1 MLKLSN
7 ILPSLRKISSS
18 IVNLREESRKNTII
32 PRISSMKN
40 IEITSQTNKLKSI
53 ISNIKIPNTK
63 VLLEKNKQISN
74 DIVSFNVDIIKDYV
88 NDIEKSYDDY
98 FDKINNFLDNMPTDE
113 KVEKEEIIEIKI
125 KRKDSNK
132 FDINKILNRSSSLL
146 PLLTLGGSSLLSS
159 AGKDKSGDDTDV
171 KKEEKIK
178 PETPKTEEIPPE
190 DPETEKSETEK
201 SETEKSETEKSDQNR
216 EQQNPTGWKH
226 IATVGPRQ
234 PYYRNPIQN
243 PLYRFKY
250 TGSNPLSPKNPEP
263 KNPLQ

>member
-1 MLKLSN
+1 MLKLST

-125 KRKDSNK
+125 KRKDSNR

-159 AGKDKSGDDTDV
+159 AEKDKSGDDTDV

-190 DPETEKSETEK
+190 ESETEE
-201 SETEKSETEKSDQNR
+201 SETEESETEESDPDPKR
-216 EQQNPTGWKH
+216 PPLGSPGNP
-226 IATVGPRQ
+226 ITVYPGQ
-234 PYYRNPIQN
+234 PYYRDPTKN
-243 PLYRFKY
+243 PLYRFNY
-250 TGSNPLSPKNPEP
+250 TGSNPLSPKSSEP

>member
-1 MLKLSN
+1 MLKLST

-53 ISNIKIPNTK
+53 VSNIKIPNTK

-113 KVEKEEIIEIKI
+113 TVEKEEIIEIKI

-178 PETPKTEEIPPE
+178 PEPPKTEEIPPE

-201 SETEKSETEKSDQNR
+201 SETEKSDQNR
-216 EQQNPTGWKH
+216 EQQNPTGLKH

-234 PYYRNPIQN
+234 PYYRNPTKN
-243 PLYRFKY
+243 PLYRFNY
-250 TGSNPLSPKNPEP
+250 TGSNPLSPKSSEP
-263 KNPLQ
+263 KNSLQ

>member
-1 MLKLSN
+1 MLKLST

-132 FDINKILNRSSSLL
+132 FDINKILNKSSSLL
-146 PLLTLGGSSLLSS
+146 SLLTLGGSSLLSGS
-159 AGKDKSGDDTDV
+159 GKDKSGDDTGV

-178 PETPKTEEIPPE
+178 PEPPKTEEIPPE
-190 DPETEKSETEK
+190 ESDSETEE
-201 SETEKSETEKSDQNR
+201 SETYTDPPES
-216 EQQNPTGWKH
+216 EQQQPLGSPGNPV
-226 IATVGPRQ
+226 TVYPGQ
-234 PYYRNPIQN
+234 PYFRDPTQN
-243 PLYRFKY
+243 PLYRFNFI
-250 TGSNPLSPKNPEP
+250 GRNPLLPKSSEP

>member
-1 MLKLSN
+1 MLKLST

-40 IEITSQTNKLKSI
+40 I
-53 ISNIKIPNTK
+53 
-63 VLLEKNKQISN
+63 EKNKQISN

-159 AGKDKSGDDTDV
+159 AGKDKSGDDTGV

-178 PETPKTEEIPPE
+178 PEPPKTEEIPPE
-190 DPETEKSETEK
+190 ESVPKTEESETE
-201 SETEKSETEKSDQNR
+201 ESDQNR
-216 EQQNPTGWKH
+216 EQQNLTGWKH

-234 PYYRNPIQN
+234 SYYRNPTKN
-243 PLYRFKY
+243 PLYRFNY
-250 TGSNPLSPKNPEP
+250 TGSNPLSPKSSES
-263 KNPLQ
+263 KNPLK